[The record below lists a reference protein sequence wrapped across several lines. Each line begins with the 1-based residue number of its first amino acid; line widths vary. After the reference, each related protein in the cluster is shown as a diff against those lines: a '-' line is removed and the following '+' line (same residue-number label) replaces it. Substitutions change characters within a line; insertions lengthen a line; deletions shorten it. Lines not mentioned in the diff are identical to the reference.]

1 MRTSI
6 LALPLVLAATS
17 SVFACSDDATS
28 AAPGVDGGGGASDAA
43 SSTDGGGAQADG
55 TTDASVGGDGI
66 GPGPYTIV
74 YAGSFVGIDGRP
86 VADGKATF
94 ADGALTGYT
103 ATGQETEET
112 PLIGSN
118 TAKETASTSLFAIG
132 RWSGGTT
139 DGKFY
144 EADAAGKMTFA
155 ANAGLHYAIGR
166 PSDPIPSSGLVAYTV
181 DKKTAATTGDGA
193 QAPGTIAGALALNL
207 AGASTKIGLS
217 VTIDIPGSGTYTAE
231 TTGGV
236 ADPAQSDAELLAGDG
251 PNAPKA
257 IFFFNKNNIANA
269 GSACAGGSCALGVD
283 GVIVGPNA
291 ENVLIVAHFYSGSG
305 GSPTSVSGAIAFKK

>member
-1 MRTSI
+1 MRKLI
-6 LALPLVLAATS
+6 FALPFAL
-17 SVFACSDDATS
+17 VFACSDDNTS
-28 AAPGVDGGGGASDAA
+28 SPSSPSGVDGGGTDGATTADG
-43 SSTDGGGAQADG
+43 SSGGDGGG
-55 TTDASVGGDGI
+55 GDSSTSTGI

-74 YAGSFVGIDGRP
+74 YAGTFVGIDGRP

-94 ADGALTGYT
+94 ANGALTGYT
-103 ATGQETEET
+103 ATGQETDEA

-118 TAKETASTSLFAIG
+118 TAKETAGSALFAIG

-155 ANAGLHYAIGR
+155 ANGGFHYAIGR
-166 PSDPIPSSGLVAYTV
+166 PADPIPSSGLTTYTI
-181 DKKTAATTGDGA
+181 DKTTAATTSDGS
-193 QAPGTIAGALALNL
+193 QAPGTITGALAMNL
-207 AGASTKIGLS
+207 AGATTKIGLS

-236 ADPAQSDAELLAGDG
+236 GDPSQSDAELLTAGG
-251 PNAPKA
+251 PNAPKG
-257 IFFFNKNNIANA
+257 IFFFNKNNITNA
-269 GSACAGGSCALGVD
+269 GAACVGGECALGVD

-305 GSPTSVSGAIAFKK
+305 GAPTSVSGAIAFKK